1 MGVLIVNF
9 VFVGS
14 FFYIL
19 AVKTVRKY
27 HICVGEG
34 NVDVF
39 TAEVQSQRCAD

>member
-19 AVKTVRKY
+19 AVKTVRKH
-27 HICVGEG
+27 HIRVGES
-34 NVDVF
+34 NVFVL
-39 TAEVQSQRCAD
+39 TAEVQA